1 MSTPASERRPLTVM
15 FCDLVDS
22 TAIEERMGAE
32 HCKGLIESA
41 FGAWNSIIERY
52 GGRIERYMGDSVL
65 AYFGSTN
72 GLERAPERAAR
83 AALDIVGLAAKQAVE
98 DPRDISEA
106 AVRVVIATGV
116 VILGEPIGEGTSR
129 ELPAIG
135 RAPNLAARLQS
146 IAQPNCVVISAET
159 RDLLHGG
166 FECEYLGTHQ
176 LKGFAKPVPAWRL
189 ARALRPPPG
198 TPCTYGNFGRAS
210 ERGVLDQCWA
220 RVCAGQG
227 QVVHVSGDAGIG
239 KSNLCKS
246 FLDTAKGPS
255 KAVLRCGCSALHINT
270 AFHPVVE
277 EIIQSAEIDHDNS
290 ATTRLHKLAALLG
303 ACGPDGAPLLPV
315 FAHLLALPSEE
326 AYPEVQMR
334 AVDARKTI
342 IDGLVQRLCL
352 LSRLAPVVLFLED
365 VQWSDPSTKDFIAA
379 AIKQVETS
387 KVLIL
392 ITSRS
397 EQPVGS
403 CNVPYLR
410 TIRLERL
417 DKGSVAD
424 LVAHVDDERVLDES
438 MRAQVVARANG
449 VALFAQELTR
459 MLVAKSARSGDTS
472 IPATLHDSLMSQLDR
487 LGPAAKSAA
496 QLGATIGRTFPY
508 WLLSALWPSNQ
519 QGLRDHLD
527 GMVAARLITR
537 RDLGSEEH
545 YVFEHELVRDTAYDS
560 LLQSK
565 REQLHLQIAQV
576 ITGERARASGMRPEL
591 IAYHYTAAGLGHKAA
606 ALWLEAGQLALRESA
621 NQEARASLENGLA
634 CLRYLPEDL
643 DRWRLELRLQTC
655 LGQALIAISGHASPG
670 VLKAFSR
677 ALELADRMEEVPELY
692 TIVWGITAH
701 HLVKGDIRRH
711 LDLSYR
717 LLQIAETSNDF
728 EPAGRRPYLENAQP
742 VFRRPVQ
749 RCTPTPEPG
758 AGPV

>member
-1 MSTPASERRPLTVM
+1 
-15 FCDLVDS
+15 
-22 TAIEERMGAE
+22 
-32 HCKGLIESA
+32 
-41 FGAWNSIIERY
+41 
-52 GGRIERYMGDSVL
+52 
-65 AYFGSTN
+65 
-72 GLERAPERAAR
+72 
-83 AALDIVGLAAKQAVE
+83 
-98 DPRDISEA
+98 
-106 AVRVVIATGV
+106 
-116 VILGEPIGEGTSR
+116 
-129 ELPAIG
+129 
-135 RAPNLAARLQS
+135 
-146 IAQPNCVVISAET
+146 
-159 RDLLHGG
+159 
-166 FECEYLGTHQ
+166 
-176 LKGFAKPVPAWRL
+176 
-189 ARALRPPPG
+189 
-198 TPCTYGNFGRAS
+198 
-210 ERGVLDQCWA
+210 
-220 RVCAGQG
+220 
-227 QVVHVSGDAGIG
+227 
-239 KSNLCKS
+239 
-246 FLDTAKGPS
+246 
-255 KAVLRCGCSALHINT
+255 
-270 AFHPVVE
+270 
-277 EIIQSAEIDHDNS
+277 
-290 ATTRLHKLAALLG
+290 
-303 ACGPDGAPLLPV
+303 
-315 FAHLLALPSEE
+315 
-326 AYPEVQMR
+326 MR

-342 IDGLVQRLCL
+342 IDSLVQRLCL

-508 WLLSALWPSNQ
+508 WLLSALWPGNQ

-545 YVFEHELVRDTAYDS
+545 YVFEHELVRDTAYNS
-560 LLQSK
+560 LLQI
-565 REQLHLQIAQV
+565 Q
-576 ITGERARASGMRPEL
+576 ARAAASPDRAGDHRRAGAR
-591 IAYHYTAAGLGHKAA
+591 IRHAAGADRLSLHGRRPRPQSGSSVARGRPA
-606 ALWLEAGQLALRESA
+606 CVARIGQSGGPR
-621 NQEARASLENGLA
+621 QPQNGLA

-717 LLQIAETSNDF
+717 LLQIAQTSNNSSRLVVAHTSRTLSLYFAGRFSDARRHLNQVLDRYDWERHRHLAQMF
-728 EPAGRRPYLENAQP
+728 VVDRKTITMQFGTWTLWKLGYADRAAQLEEEMSSHARRLTHANSLAQALTAGASVYMLRREPDILLSRVAEGIAVAQAHGYPGLDRSRWFLDRMGDRRERISRGGYCASANCDGHLPQEWGRLVAAEVLRPAGRP
-742 VFRRPVQ
+742 
-749 RCTPTPEPG
+749 
-758 AGPV
+758 AGRAG